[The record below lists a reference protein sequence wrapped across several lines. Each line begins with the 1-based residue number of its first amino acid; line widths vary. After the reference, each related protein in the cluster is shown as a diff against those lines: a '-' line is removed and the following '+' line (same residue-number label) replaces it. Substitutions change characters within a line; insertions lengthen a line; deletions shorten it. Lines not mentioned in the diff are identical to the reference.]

1 MVYQLL
7 NEKENEHY
15 SPGKRTTTTRPLPEN
30 TANEM
35 ASSSTA
41 DCVNQ
46 ELLTGHDNGICQ
58 LQQKSPSPTEWV
70 AVTSSQ
76 QESGV
81 KNRVGKPRFSRRK
94 GREQPRNIATSR
106 AIYRRHP
113 RRPTPAPR
121 SGPPNILIRT
131 TDFRGPTDH
140 SRNPRPAPPLVLPLF
155 FIVFATRIL
164 PRENLHIGILVYIDF
179 LKRCPLNAGTLTPHC
194 DLQISLGKTR
204 HVSTCLSMLRRS

>member
-7 NEKENEHY
+7 NENEKEHY

-46 ELLTGHDNGICQ
+46 ELLTGHDNGICP
-58 LQQKSPSPTEWV
+58 LEQKRPSAREWRS
-70 AVTSSQ
+70 VTGSQ
-76 QESGV
+76 PESRL
-81 KNRVGKPRFSRRK
+81 KARVEKARFSRRK
-94 GREQPRNIATSR
+94 GRKQPRNIATSR
-106 AIYRRHP
+106 DIYRRHP

-121 SGPPNILIRT
+121 RGPPNILIRT

-155 FIVFATRIL
+155 PIVFATRIL
-164 PRENLHIGILVYIDF
+164 PREN
-179 LKRCPLNAGTLTPHC
+179 
-194 DLQISLGKTR
+194 
-204 HVSTCLSMLRRS
+204 